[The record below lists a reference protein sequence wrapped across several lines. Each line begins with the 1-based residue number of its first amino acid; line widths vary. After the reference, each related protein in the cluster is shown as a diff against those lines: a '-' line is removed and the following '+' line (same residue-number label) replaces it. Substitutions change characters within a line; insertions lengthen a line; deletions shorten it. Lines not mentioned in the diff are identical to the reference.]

1 MSAPLAVRWHQL
13 CDRLGVKPKQFAT
26 LIAVATVSVGAMAT
40 KAVFKPSKAA
50 ASVAVV
56 AAEPATAAPRIVD
69 APRARI
75 ELTLET
81 RPARD
86 PFRPFFMVA
95 EAAPAQGSTGGS
107 TAQNVTGNAAAPSGL
122 LLRAII
128 AGEYAVIGEETVGV
142 GDELVDGEGRRFT
155 VEEIQ
160 ERRVVLREGGRRAE
174 IGYARTAAKGASAPA
189 GAKGGKK

>member
-1 MSAPLAVRWHQL
+1 
-13 CDRLGVKPKQFAT
+13 
-26 LIAVATVSVGAMAT
+26 
-40 KAVFKPSKAA
+40 
-50 ASVAVV
+50 VV
-56 AAEPATAAPRIVD
+56 AAAPAAAPRIVD
-69 APRARI
+69 APRARM

-95 EAAPAQGSTGGS
+95 EAAPAQGSTGG
-107 TAQNVTGNAAAPSGL
+107 TASNVTGNAPAPSGL

-174 IGYARTAAKGASAPA
+174 IGYARIAAKGASASSA
-189 GAKGGKK
+189 GKGGRK

>member
-1 MSAPLAVRWHQL
+1 MSAPLAIRWQQL

-26 LIAVATVSVGAMAT
+26 LIAVATVSVGAVAAKSML
-40 KAVFKPSKAA
+40 KPAKAA
-50 ASVAVV
+50 ASVAV
-56 AAEPATAAPRIVD
+56 AAAAPAAAPRIVD
-69 APRARI
+69 APRARM

-95 EAAPAQGSTGGS
+95 EAAPAQGSTGGAAS
-107 TAQNVTGNAAAPSGL
+107 NVTGNAPAPSGL

-174 IGYARTAAKGASAPA
+174 IGYARIAAKGASASSA
-189 GAKGGKK
+189 GKGGKK

>member
-1 MSAPLAVRWHQL
+1 MSAPLAVRWQQL
-13 CDRLGVKPKQFAT
+13 CDRLGVKPRQFAT
-26 LIAVATVSVGAMAT
+26 LIAVATVSVGAVAAKSML
-40 KAVFKPSKAA
+40 KPAKAA

-56 AAEPATAAPRIVD
+56 AAAPAAAPRIVD
-69 APRARI
+69 APRARM

-95 EAAPAQGSTGGS
+95 EAAPAQGSTGGAAS
-107 TAQNVTGNAAAPSGL
+107 NVTGNAPAPSGL

-174 IGYARTAAKGASAPA
+174 IGYARIAAKGASAPA
-189 GAKGGKK
+189 AGKGGRK

>member
-1 MSAPLAVRWHQL
+1 VSAPLAIRWQQL

-26 LIAVATVSVGAMAT
+26 LIAVAAVSVGAVAAKSML
-40 KAVFKPSKAA
+40 KPAKAA

-56 AAEPATAAPRIVD
+56 APAPAAAPRIVD
-69 APRARI
+69 APRARM

-95 EAAPAQGSTGGS
+95 EAAPAQGSTGG
-107 TAQNVTGNAAAPSGL
+107 TASNVTGNAPAPSGL

-174 IGYARTAAKGASAPA
+174 IGYARIAAKGASASSA
-189 GAKGGKK
+189 GKGGKK

>member
-1 MSAPLAVRWHQL
+1 MSAPLAVRWQQL

-26 LIAVATVSVGAMAT
+26 LIAVATVSVGAVAAKSML
-40 KAVFKPSKAA
+40 KPAKAA

-56 AAEPATAAPRIVD
+56 AAAPAAAPRIID
-69 APRARI
+69 APRARM

-174 IGYARTAAKGASAPA
+174 IGYARIAAKGASAPA

>member
-26 LIAVATVSVGAMAT
+26 LIAVATVSVGAVAAKSML
-40 KAVFKPSKAA
+40 KPAKAA

-56 AAEPATAAPRIVD
+56 AAAPAAAPRIVD
-69 APRARI
+69 APRARM

-95 EAAPAQGSTGGS
+95 EAAPAQGSTGGAAS
-107 TAQNVTGNAAAPSGL
+107 NVTGNAPAPSGL

-174 IGYARTAAKGASAPA
+174 IGYARIAAKGASAPA
-189 GAKGGKK
+189 AGKGGRK

>member
-1 MSAPLAVRWHQL
+1 MSAPLAIRWQQL

-26 LIAVATVSVGAMAT
+26 LIAVATVSVGAVAAKSML
-40 KAVFKPSKAA
+40 KPAKAA
-50 ASVAVV
+50 ASVAV
-56 AAEPATAAPRIVD
+56 AAAAPAAAPRIVD
-69 APRARI
+69 APRARM

-95 EAAPAQGSTGGS
+95 EAAPAQGSTGG
-107 TAQNVTGNAAAPSGL
+107 TASNVTGNAPAPSGL

-174 IGYARTAAKGASAPA
+174 IGYARIAAKGASAPA

>member
-1 MSAPLAVRWHQL
+1 VSAPLAIRWQQL

-26 LIAVATVSVGAMAT
+26 LIAVATVSVGAVAAKSML
-40 KAVFKPSKAA
+40 KPAKAA

-56 AAEPATAAPRIVD
+56 AAAPAAAPRIVD
-69 APRARI
+69 APRARM

-95 EAAPAQGSTGGS
+95 EAAPAQGSTGG
-107 TAQNVTGNAAAPSGL
+107 TASNVTGNAPAPSGL

-174 IGYARTAAKGASAPA
+174 IGYARIAAKGASAPA

>member
-1 MSAPLAVRWHQL
+1 MSAPLAVRWQQL

-26 LIAVATVSVGAMAT
+26 LIAVATVSVGAVAAKSML
-40 KAVFKPSKAA
+40 KPAKAA

-56 AAEPATAAPRIVD
+56 AAAPAAAPRIVD
-69 APRARI
+69 APRARM

-95 EAAPAQGSTGGS
+95 DAAPAQGSTGG
-107 TAQNVTGNAAAPSGL
+107 TASNVTGNAPAPSGL

-174 IGYARTAAKGASAPA
+174 IGYARIAAKGASASSA
-189 GAKGGKK
+189 GKGGRK

>member
-26 LIAVATVSVGAMAT
+26 LIAVATVSVGAVAAKSML
-40 KAVFKPSKAA
+40 KPAKAA

-56 AAEPATAAPRIVD
+56 AAAPAAAPRIVD
-69 APRARI
+69 APRARM

-95 EAAPAQGSTGGS
+95 EAAPAPGSNGS

-174 IGYARTAAKGASAPA
+174 IGYARIAAKGASAPA

>member
-26 LIAVATVSVGAMAT
+26 LIAVATVSVGAVAT
-40 KAVFKPSKAA
+40 KSMLKPAKAA

-56 AAEPATAAPRIVD
+56 AAAPAAAPRIVD
-69 APRARI
+69 APRARM

-174 IGYARTAAKGASAPA
+174 IGYARIAAKGASAPA

>member
-1 MSAPLAVRWHQL
+1 MSAPLAIRWQQL

-26 LIAVATVSVGAMAT
+26 LIAVATVSVGAVAAKSML
-40 KAVFKPSKAA
+40 KPAKAA

-56 AAEPATAAPRIVD
+56 AAAPAAAPRIVD
-69 APRARI
+69 APRARM

-95 EAAPAQGSTGGS
+95 EAAPAQGSTGGAAS
-107 TAQNVTGNAAAPSGL
+107 NVTGNAPAPSGL

-174 IGYARTAAKGASAPA
+174 IGYARIAAKGASASSA
-189 GAKGGKK
+189 GKGGKK

>member
-1 MSAPLAVRWHQL
+1 MSAPLAIRWQQL

-26 LIAVATVSVGAMAT
+26 LIAVATVSVGAVAAKSMLKPA
-40 KAVFKPSKAA
+40 KAV

-56 AAEPATAAPRIVD
+56 AAAPAAAPRIVD
-69 APRARI
+69 APRARM

-107 TAQNVTGNAAAPSGL
+107 ASNVTGNAPAPSGL

-174 IGYARTAAKGASAPA
+174 IGYARIASKGASAPA
-189 GAKGGKK
+189 AGKGGRK

>member
-1 MSAPLAVRWHQL
+1 MSAPLAVRWQQL
-13 CDRLGVKPKQFAT
+13 CDRLGVKPRQFAT
-26 LIAVATVSVGAMAT
+26 LIAVATMSVGAVAAKSML
-40 KAVFKPSKAA
+40 KPAKAA

-56 AAEPATAAPRIVD
+56 AAAPAAAPRIVD
-69 APRARI
+69 APRARM

-81 RPARD
+81 RPVRD

-95 EAAPAQGSTGGS
+95 EAAPAPGSIGGAAS
-107 TAQNVTGNAAAPSGL
+107 NVAGNAPAPSGL

-174 IGYARTAAKGASAPA
+174 IGYARIAAKGASAPGA
-189 GAKGGKK
+189 GKGGKK

>member
-1 MSAPLAVRWHQL
+1 MSAPLAVRWQQL

-26 LIAVATVSVGAMAT
+26 LIAVATVSVGAVAAKSML
-40 KAVFKPSKAA
+40 KPAKAA

-56 AAEPATAAPRIVD
+56 AAAPAAAPRIVD
-69 APRARI
+69 APRARM

-95 EAAPAQGSTGGS
+95 EAAPAQGSTGG
-107 TAQNVTGNAAAPSGL
+107 TASNVTGNAPAPSGL

-174 IGYARTAAKGASAPA
+174 IGYARIAAKGASAPA
-189 GAKGGKK
+189 AGKGGRK

>member
-1 MSAPLAVRWHQL
+1 MSAPLAIRWQQL

-26 LIAVATVSVGAMAT
+26 LIAVATVSVGAVAAKSML
-40 KAVFKPSKAA
+40 KPAKAA

-56 AAEPATAAPRIVD
+56 AAAPAAAPRIVD
-69 APRARI
+69 APRARM

-95 EAAPAQGSTGGS
+95 EAAPAQGSTGG
-107 TAQNVTGNAAAPSGL
+107 TASNVTGNAPAPSGL

-174 IGYARTAAKGASAPA
+174 IGYARIAAKGASASSA
-189 GAKGGKK
+189 GKGGKK

>member
-1 MSAPLAVRWHQL
+1 MSAPLAIRWQQL

-26 LIAVATVSVGAMAT
+26 LIAVATVSVGAVAAKSML
-40 KAVFKPSKAA
+40 KPAKAA

-56 AAEPATAAPRIVD
+56 APAPAAAPRIVD
-69 APRARI
+69 APRARM

-95 EAAPAQGSTGGS
+95 DAAPAQGSTGG
-107 TAQNVTGNAAAPSGL
+107 TASNVNGNAPAPSGL

-142 GDELVDGEGRRFT
+142 GDELVDVEGRRFT

-174 IGYARTAAKGASAPA
+174 IGYARIAAKGASAPA

>member
-13 CDRLGVKPKQFAT
+13 CDRLGVKPRQFAM
-26 LIAVATVSVGAMAT
+26 LIAVATVSVGAVAAKSMLKPA
-40 KAVFKPSKAA
+40 KAAA

-56 AAEPATAAPRIVD
+56 AAAPAAAPRIAD

-95 EAAPAQGSTGGS
+95 EAAPAQGSNGS

>member
-1 MSAPLAVRWHQL
+1 MSAPLAVRWQQL

-26 LIAVATVSVGAMAT
+26 LIAVATVSVGAVAAKSML
-40 KAVFKPSKAA
+40 KPAKAA

-56 AAEPATAAPRIVD
+56 AAAPAAAPRIVD
-69 APRARI
+69 APRARM

-95 EAAPAQGSTGGS
+95 EAAPAQGSTGG
-107 TAQNVTGNAAAPSGL
+107 TASNVTGNAPAPSGL

-174 IGYARTAAKGASAPA
+174 IGYARIAAKGASAPGA
-189 GAKGGKK
+189 GKGGKK

>member
-1 MSAPLAVRWHQL
+1 MSAPLAIRWQQL

-26 LIAVATVSVGAMAT
+26 LIAVATVSVGAVAAKSML
-40 KAVFKPSKAA
+40 KPAKAA

-56 AAEPATAAPRIVD
+56 AAAPAAAPRIVD
-69 APRARI
+69 APRARM

-95 EAAPAQGSTGGS
+95 EAAPAQGSTGGAAS
-107 TAQNVTGNAAAPSGL
+107 NVTGNAPAPSGL

-174 IGYARTAAKGASAPA
+174 IGYARIAAKGASAPA

>member
-1 MSAPLAVRWHQL
+1 MSAPLAIRWQQL

-26 LIAVATVSVGAMAT
+26 LIAVATVSVGAVAAKSML
-40 KAVFKPSKAA
+40 KPAKAA

-56 AAEPATAAPRIVD
+56 AAAPAAAPRIVD
-69 APRARI
+69 APRARM

-107 TAQNVTGNAAAPSGL
+107 ASNVTGNAPAPSGL

-174 IGYARTAAKGASAPA
+174 IGYARIAAKGASAPA

>member
-1 MSAPLAVRWHQL
+1 MSAPLAVRWQQL
-13 CDRLGVKPKQFAT
+13 CERLGVKPKQFAT
-26 LIAVATVSVGAMAT
+26 LIAVATVSVGAVAAKSML
-40 KAVFKPSKAA
+40 KPAKAA

-56 AAEPATAAPRIVD
+56 AAAPAAAPRIVD
-69 APRARI
+69 APRARM

-95 EAAPAQGSTGGS
+95 EAAPAQGGTGGAAS
-107 TAQNVTGNAAAPSGL
+107 NVTGNAPAPSGL

-174 IGYARTAAKGASAPA
+174 IGYARIAAKGASAPA

>member
-1 MSAPLAVRWHQL
+1 MSAPLAVRWQQL

-26 LIAVATVSVGAMAT
+26 LIAIATVSVGAVAAKSML
-40 KAVFKPSKAA
+40 KPAKAA

-56 AAEPATAAPRIVD
+56 APAPAAAPRIVD
-69 APRARI
+69 APRARM

-95 EAAPAQGSTGGS
+95 DAAPAQGSTGG
-107 TAQNVTGNAAAPSGL
+107 TASNVNGNAPAPSGL

-142 GDELVDGEGRRFT
+142 GDELVDVEGRRFT

-174 IGYARTAAKGASAPA
+174 IGYARIAAKGASAPA

>member
-1 MSAPLAVRWHQL
+1 VSAPLAVRWQQL

-26 LIAVATVSVGAMAT
+26 LIAVATVSVGAVAAKSMLKPA
-40 KAVFKPSKAA
+40 KAG

-56 AAEPATAAPRIVD
+56 TAAPAAAPRIVD
-69 APRARI
+69 APRARM

-95 EAAPAQGSTGGS
+95 EAAPAQGSTGGNAS
-107 TAQNVTGNAAAPSGL
+107 NVNGNAPAPSGL

-142 GDELVDGEGRRFT
+142 GDELVDVEGRRFT

-174 IGYARTAAKGASAPA
+174 IGYARIAAKGASAPA
-189 GAKGGKK
+189 AGKGGKK

>member
-1 MSAPLAVRWHQL
+1 MSAPLAVRWQQL

-26 LIAVATVSVGAMAT
+26 LIAVATVSVGAVAAKSML
-40 KAVFKPSKAA
+40 KPAKAA

-56 AAEPATAAPRIVD
+56 AAAPAAAPRIVD
-69 APRARI
+69 APRARM

-95 EAAPAQGSTGGS
+95 EAAPAQGSTGGAAS
-107 TAQNVTGNAAAPSGL
+107 NVTGNAPAPSGL

-174 IGYARTAAKGASAPA
+174 IGYARIAAKGASAPA
-189 GAKGGKK
+189 AGKGGRK

>member
-1 MSAPLAVRWHQL
+1 VSAPLAVRWQQL

-26 LIAVATVSVGAMAT
+26 LIAVATVSVGAVAAKSML
-40 KAVFKPSKAA
+40 KPAKAA

-56 AAEPATAAPRIVD
+56 AAAPAAAPRIVD
-69 APRARI
+69 APRARM

-95 EAAPAQGSTGGS
+95 EAAPAQGSTGGAAS
-107 TAQNVTGNAAAPSGL
+107 NVTGNAPAPSGL

-174 IGYARTAAKGASAPA
+174 IGYARIAAKGASAPA
-189 GAKGGKK
+189 AGKGGRK

>member
-1 MSAPLAVRWHQL
+1 VSAPLAIRWQQL

-26 LIAVATVSVGAMAT
+26 LIAVATVSVGAVAAKSMLKPA
-40 KAVFKPSKAA
+40 KAG

-56 AAEPATAAPRIVD
+56 AAAPAAAPRIVD
-69 APRARI
+69 APRARM

-95 EAAPAQGSTGGS
+95 EAAPAQGSTGGNAS
-107 TAQNVTGNAAAPSGL
+107 NVNGNAPAPSGL

-174 IGYARTAAKGASAPA
+174 IGYARIAAKGASASSA
-189 GAKGGKK
+189 GKGGKK

>member
-1 MSAPLAVRWHQL
+1 MSAPLAVRWQQL

-26 LIAVATVSVGAMAT
+26 LIAVATVSVGAVAAKSML
-40 KAVFKPSKAA
+40 KPAKAA

-56 AAEPATAAPRIVD
+56 AAAPAAAPRIVD
-69 APRARI
+69 APRARM

-95 EAAPAQGSTGGS
+95 EAAPAQGSTGGAAS
-107 TAQNVTGNAAAPSGL
+107 NVAGNAPAPSGL

-174 IGYARTAAKGASAPA
+174 IGYARIAAKGASAPA
-189 GAKGGKK
+189 AGKGGRK

>member
-1 MSAPLAVRWHQL
+1 VSAPLAIRWQQL

-26 LIAVATVSVGAMAT
+26 LIAVATVSVGAVAT
-40 KAVFKPSKAA
+40 KSMLKPAKAA

-56 AAEPATAAPRIVD
+56 AAAPAAAPRIVD
-69 APRARI
+69 APRARM

-95 EAAPAQGSTGGS
+95 EAAPAQGSTGG
-107 TAQNVTGNAAAPSGL
+107 TASNVTGNAPAPSGL

-174 IGYARTAAKGASAPA
+174 IGYARIAAKGASAPA

>member
-1 MSAPLAVRWHQL
+1 VSAPLAVRWQQL

-26 LIAVATVSVGAMAT
+26 LIAVATVSVGAVAAKSML
-40 KAVFKPSKAA
+40 KPAKAA

-56 AAEPATAAPRIVD
+56 AAAPAAAPRIVD
-69 APRARI
+69 APRARM

-95 EAAPAQGSTGGS
+95 EAAPAQGSTGGAAS
-107 TAQNVTGNAAAPSGL
+107 NVTGNAPAPSGL

-174 IGYARTAAKGASAPA
+174 IGYARIAAKGASAPA

>member
-26 LIAVATVSVGAMAT
+26 LIAVATVSVGAVAAKSML
-40 KAVFKPSKAA
+40 KPAKAA

-56 AAEPATAAPRIVD
+56 AAAPAAAPRIIN
-69 APRARI
+69 APRARM

-95 EAAPAQGSTGGS
+95 EAAPAPGGTGG
-107 TAQNVTGNAAAPSGL
+107 TAASVTGNAPAPSGL

-174 IGYARTAAKGASAPA
+174 IGYARIAAKGASAPA
-189 GAKGGKK
+189 AGKGGRK

>member
-1 MSAPLAVRWHQL
+1 MSAPLAVRWQQL

-26 LIAVATVSVGAMAT
+26 LIAVATVSVGAVAAKSML
-40 KAVFKPSKAA
+40 KPAKAA

-56 AAEPATAAPRIVD
+56 AAAPAAAPRIVD
-69 APRARI
+69 APRARM

-95 EAAPAQGSTGGS
+95 EAAPAQGSTGGAAS
-107 TAQNVTGNAAAPSGL
+107 NVTGNAPAPSGL

-174 IGYARTAAKGASAPA
+174 IGYARIAAKGASAPA
-189 GAKGGKK
+189 AGNGGRK

>member
-1 MSAPLAVRWHQL
+1 VSAPLAVRWPHL

-56 AAEPATAAPRIVD
+56 AAAPAAAPRIVD

-95 EAAPAQGSTGGS
+95 EAAPAQGSTGGAAS
-107 TAQNVTGNAAAPSGL
+107 NVTGNAAAPSGL

-174 IGYARTAAKGASAPA
+174 LGYARVAATGASAPA

>member
-26 LIAVATVSVGAMAT
+26 LIAVATVSVGAVAAKSML
-40 KAVFKPSKAA
+40 KPAKAA
-50 ASVAVV
+50 ASMAVV
-56 AAEPATAAPRIVD
+56 AAAPAAAPRIVD
-69 APRARI
+69 APRARM

-95 EAAPAQGSTGGS
+95 EAAPAPGSTGGAAS
-107 TAQNVTGNAAAPSGL
+107 NVTGNAPAPSGL

-174 IGYARTAAKGASAPA
+174 IGYARIAAKGASAPA

>member
-1 MSAPLAVRWHQL
+1 VSAPLAIRWQQL

-26 LIAVATVSVGAMAT
+26 LIAVATVSIGAMAT
-40 KAVFKPSKAA
+40 KAVFKPAKAA
-50 ASVAVV
+50 ASLAVV
-56 AAEPATAAPRIVD
+56 AAAPVAAPRIVD
-69 APRARI
+69 APRARM

-95 EAAPAQGSTGGS
+95 EAAPAQGSTGG
-107 TAQNVTGNAAAPSGL
+107 TASNITGNAPAPSGL

-174 IGYARTAAKGASAPA
+174 IGYARIAAKGASAPA

>member
-26 LIAVATVSVGAMAT
+26 LIAVATVSVGAVAAKSML
-40 KAVFKPSKAA
+40 KPAKAA

-56 AAEPATAAPRIVD
+56 AASPAAAPRIAD

-95 EAAPAQGSTGGS
+95 EAAPAQGSTGG
-107 TAQNVTGNAAAPSGL
+107 TASNVTGNAPAPSGL

-174 IGYARTAAKGASAPA
+174 IGYARIAAKGTSAPA

>member
-1 MSAPLAVRWHQL
+1 MSAPLAVRWQQL

-26 LIAVATVSVGAMAT
+26 LIAVATVSVGAVAAKSML
-40 KAVFKPSKAA
+40 KPAKAA

-56 AAEPATAAPRIVD
+56 AAAPAAAPRIVD
-69 APRARI
+69 APRARM

-95 EAAPAQGSTGGS
+95 EAAPVQGSTGGAAS
-107 TAQNVTGNAAAPSGL
+107 NVTGNAPAPSGL

-174 IGYARTAAKGASAPA
+174 IGYARIAAKGASAPA
-189 GAKGGKK
+189 AGKGGRK

>member
-1 MSAPLAVRWHQL
+1 VSAPLAVRWQQL

-56 AAEPATAAPRIVD
+56 AEEPAAAPRIVD

-95 EAAPAQGSTGGS
+95 DAAPAPGSTGG
-107 TAQNVTGNAAAPSGL
+107 TASSVTGNAPAPSGL

-174 IGYARTAAKGASAPA
+174 LGYARVAATGASAPA